1 VVLVAVG
8 FILGAL
14 AFSLLVGRERAR
26 TLARAAD
33 QLARAGLAS
42 RVESVRY
49 PDRVLREAIERLAA
63 RIADVEA
70 LATTDPQ
77 TRLLNRMATLR
88 VLATEIER
96 SNRYGRPLA
105 VALFDIDHFKR
116 VNDTHGHAVGDEVL
130 RHVATVLKENVRSVD
145 SLGRYGGEEFLLV
158 MPETDVEGG
167 VASAE
172 NLRRVL
178 GRTPGFVPAEPADL
192 QIAVAISAGV
202 TGGEGHRSLELDRL
216 LREAD
221 SALYGA
227 KEAGRDQVQ
236 RYRPP
241 DDRSSVTRATIDPA
255 ARTRAAAIGRG
266 AMEASHRHLLGALAD
281 RPGWAG
287 GASGL
292 IADLAADM
300 GRAVGLPDGDIE
312 RIRTASLLHDLGKL
326 AIPDEILHKPA
337 ALDATEWR
345 TIVEHPRIGQVVL
358 EQAGAIRDA
367 AQIVLHHHEWWDG
380 HGYPHGLA
388 GAEIPIGSRIVAI
401 ADAYE
406 AMISERP
413 YSRALSHE
421 EAIGELLRGRAVQFD
436 PDLVDLFVTL
446 VGDDPPPPRPAAEPR
461 AAAEPRGA
469 ADEPQAAAEHSH
481 RVVGSGPPSA

>member
-1 VVLVAVG
+1 VGILAIG

-26 TLARAAD
+26 ALARATD

-42 RVESVRY
+42 RVESVRH
-49 PDRVLREAIERLAA
+49 PDRIVREAIERLAT

-77 TRLLNRMATLR
+77 TRLLNRMATLQS
-88 VLATEIER
+88 LSTEIER
-96 SNRYGRPLA
+96 SNRYARPLA
-105 VALFDIDHFKR
+105 VALIDIDHFKR

-130 RHVATVLKENVRSVD
+130 RHVAAVLRDNIRSVD

-158 MPETDVEGG
+158 MPETDLDGG
-167 VASAE
+167 IASAE

-178 GRTPGFVPAEPADL
+178 GRTPVVVPADPVAL
-192 QIAVAISAGV
+192 RIAVTISVGV
-202 TGGEGHRSLELDRL
+202 TGGSGHRSLDLDGL

-227 KEAGRDQVQ
+227 KGSGRDRVQ
-236 RYRPP
+236 RFKAL
-241 DDRSSVTRATIDPA
+241 DEQASLSRATIDPE
-255 ARTRAAAIGRG
+255 ARARAADIGRG
-266 AMEASHRHLLGALAD
+266 AMEASHQHLLGALAD

-287 GASGL
+287 GASML
-292 IADLAADM
+292 IADLAADL
-300 GRAVGLPDGDIE
+300 GRAVSLPEGDIE

-326 AIPDEILHKPA
+326 AIPEEILHKPA
-337 ALDATEWR
+337 ALDPVEWR
-345 TIVEHPRIGQVVL
+345 TIVEHPRIAQVVL

-421 EAIGELLRGRAVQFD
+421 QALAELVRSRGIQFD

-446 VGDDPPPPRPAAEPR
+446 VGDDPPPNAAVPSERPSAPSDLLTE
-461 AAAEPRGA
+461 
-469 ADEPQAAAEHSH
+469 SL
-481 RVVGSGPPSA
+481 GSRPPSR